1 MKSMADG
8 VLLRSG
14 VVTPRECLRYALSL
28 PTSTVITGI
37 GNRELL
43 DQALDVARNY
53 QPVTEEEKKELLG
66 KTAEAGA
73 SGTYEL
79 FKTTQHH
86 HSTAENPEWLGEDP
100 ARVAALA
107 VE

>member
-1 MKSMADG
+1 M
-8 VLLRSG
+8 
-14 VVTPRECLRYALSL
+14 
-28 PTSTVITGI
+28 
-37 GNRELL
+37 N
-43 DQALDVARNY
+43 
-53 QPVTEEEKKELLG
+53 EEEKKELLK

-79 FKTTQHH
+79 FKTAQHH
-86 HSTAENPEWLGEDP
+86 DSTAENPEWLGEDP